1 MQREKKHAT
10 ISRINQYI
18 DSVSGMWLLGV
29 NLAIN
34 ITILEVYSQKNITI
48 FDGSIEPLRA
58 PTGQFLSILRVE
70 YHYKRVAYVMEMD
83 YHH

>member
-34 ITILEVYSQKNITI
+34 ITILEVYSQKK
-48 FDGSIEPLRA
+48 
-58 PTGQFLSILRVE
+58 
-70 YHYKRVAYVMEMD
+70 HYNFRWVD
-83 YHH
+83 